1 MSKASSK
8 RQEYSER
15 KHCPDFYFYPYWLCF
30 PGILLTKE
38 VCSPLIM
45 SIYSI
50 LSEQR
55 KSFPAQ
61 SNSFFLDL
69 SRRSECCLLLWKGIS
84 ENNLRA
90 IVHHWRVVIGKAQI
104 FWIHFS
110 KVPLFPCK
118 VGRQHFS
125 QNNYDCSNST
135 LPTVIILRV
144 ASDTNTCSCEIFN
157 LSKPPEP
164 SEAHGNPFS
173 LSLVGFRV

>member
-1 MSKASSK
+1 MSKAPSK

-15 KHCPDFYFYPYWLCF
+15 KHCPNFFFYPYQLCF

-45 SIYSI
+45 SIHSI
-50 LSEQR
+50 WSEQQ

-69 SRRSECCLLLWKGIS
+69 SRRSESCLLVWEGIS

-104 FWIHFS
+104 FGIHFS

-118 VGRQHFS
+118 VGKQHFS
-125 QNNYDCSNST
+125 QSNYCCPNSA
-135 LPTVIILRV
+135 LPAVIILRV
-144 ASDTNTCSCEIFN
+144 T
-157 LSKPPEP
+157 
-164 SEAHGNPFS
+164 
-173 LSLVGFRV
+173 